1 MVKVDGVVKVIPRAK
16 KPPHATGVEK
26 KKKKKKKKKEKDKIR
41 ILLSNFFKVMQLR
54 HDRTKI

>member
-1 MVKVDGVVKVIPRAK
+1 VAQVAAVVQVISLAQEL
-16 KPPHATGVEK
+16 PPATGVV
-26 KKKKKKKKKEKDKIR
+26 KKKKKKKKEKDKIR